1 MAAGASSRFGA
12 NKLSALIN
20 GKPMIEYAFDAV
32 PAEKLGMVF
41 TVTGYDEV
49 ETLAASYG
57 FRCIRNHHPELG
69 LSHTIRLGTEALSKQ
84 CSAILYMVADQP
96 LLKRKSVAGLI
107 DLYLEHP
114 DNIVSAA
121 SRGRR
126 GNPCIFPQKYF
137 SSLMS
142 LKGDVGGSTVIKSAP
157 ESLLLYEIPGEE
169 LLDADTPEVLDRLR
183 NCS

>member
-32 PAEKLGMVF
+32 PAEKLGMVL

-84 CSAILYMVADQP
+84 CSAILPVKEGDIKIEWSCNDGKFNYDIKLP
-96 LLKRKSVAGLI
+96 KGWKLI
-107 DLYLEHP
+107 
-114 DNIVSAA
+114 
-121 SRGRR
+121 
-126 GNPCIFPQKYF
+126 
-137 SSLMS
+137 
-142 LKGDVGGSTVIKSAP
+142 
-157 ESLLLYEIPGEE
+157 EE
-169 LLDADTPEVLDRLR
+169 
-183 NCS
+183 